1 MCLLSQNI
9 EMRGNRKD
17 VPYLELC
24 FLTSNEKE
32 KKGGKKERMLRL
44 ERKVLF
50 LIWHYL
56 SIAWKS

>member
-1 MCLLSQNI
+1 
-9 EMRGNRKD
+9 MRGKRKD
-17 VPYLELC
+17 VSYLELC

-32 KKGGKKERMLRL
+32 KKGGKKERMLRP